1 MTGGVGPGGG
11 ADSPSATTQPAQ
23 LPSDASARQP
33 RKDARHNLFST
44 MLDAMTD
51 GVMVVDDKLRVV
63 VTNRA
68 LREVLLLPP
77 GSHGQPLGNVLHE
90 PRLGQAFERVL
101 GGGGPCNVEFE
112 HRGLQNRVL
121 DVLVVPLP
129 DHVDYGHRA
138 LGVFRDVTERRELD
152 RMLMDF
158 IANASHELRTP
169 TTAILGYAE
178 TLAETPPSDPETLHR
193 FHQTVYRHAQRLSS
207 LLGQLL
213 DLTRLDANTYRM
225 NLEAIDLRTVLQ
237 TAVEQQQEMARD
249 AGLSV
254 HLSAPAHLPAVWA
267 DRGAIEIVVGNL
279 LQNAIKYT
287 PPAGGRVEVRARVD
301 GTARVRISVIDSG
314 IGISAEDQRR
324 VFERFYRV
332 DRGRSRQMGGVGLGL
347 SLVKTLV
354 DHLGGKLELSSAVG
368 KGSTFSVI
376 LPRAPA

>member
-1 MTGGVGPGGG
+1 MT
-11 ADSPSATTQPAQ
+11 DSSATTESATTQPAQ
-23 LPSDASARQP
+23 QPTDASAKP
-33 RKDARHNLFST
+33 GRKEPRHNLFST

-68 LREVLLLPP
+68 LRETLLLPP
-77 GSHGQPLGNVLHE
+77 GSHGQPLLKVLQE
-90 PRLGQAFERVL
+90 PRLHEAFQKVL
-101 GGGGPCNVEFE
+101 GGAGPCNVEFV
-112 HRGLQNRVL
+112 HRGLQTRVE

-178 TLAETPPSDPETLHR
+178 TLAEAPPTDPETLHR
-193 FHQTVYRHAQRLSS
+193 FHQTIHRHAQRLSK

-225 NLEAIDLRTVLQ
+225 NLEALDLKPVLQ
-237 TAVEQQQEMARD
+237 AAVEQQQEIAQD
-249 AGLSV
+249 SGLSV
-254 HLSAPAHLPAVWA
+254 HLSVPGNLPTVWA
-267 DRGAIEIVVGNL
+267 DRGAVEIIIGNL

-287 PPAGGRVEVRARVD
+287 PPGGGRVEVKARAD
-301 GTARVRISVIDSG
+301 GPARVRISVIDSG
-314 IGISAEDQRR
+314 IGIATEDQAR

-347 SLVKTLV
+347 SIVKTLV

-368 KGSTFSVI
+368 KGSTFSVV
-376 LPRAPA
+376 LPRAVV